1 MAPRRFL
8 NQTQKAGWVIKTQST
23 SSIFS
28 DIYLSKFGFCSAPQA
43 TSQQSS
49 AQVSVSCLLDL
60 FDTTTRWHCSQI
72 KTFPHRLDLGI
83 NNGTLELITH
93 FNRVS
98 FQKPECQNQSRMTE
112 IDFHRVIVMRDDV
125 MRPCTC
131 TYCLMSWMAS
141 SYFIPLSIRANAT
154 KTGALCALTNIHTH
168 SCLDMPI
175 KDNNLGC
182 SECVC
187 YLPSPATQWTATQ
200 HPGSSWNFFFS
211 RLSQS
216 STNLLGGGAPSSN
229 GQSWGRKTKSP
240 AALLKET

>member
-1 MAPRRFL
+1 
-8 NQTQKAGWVIKTQST
+8 
-23 SSIFS
+23 
-28 DIYLSKFGFCSAPQA
+28 
-43 TSQQSS
+43 
-49 AQVSVSCLLDL
+49 
-60 FDTTTRWHCSQI
+60 
-72 KTFPHRLDLGI
+72 
-83 NNGTLELITH
+83 
-93 FNRVS
+93 
-98 FQKPECQNQSRMTE
+98 MTE
-112 IDFHRVIVMRDDV
+112 VNFHRVIFMRDDV

-154 KTGALCALTNIHTH
+154 KTGALCALTNTHTH

-182 SECVC
+182 PECVC

-229 GQSWGRKTKSP
+229 GQSWGRKTSHLLHFWQRHKSHKSDACVCAVYMRLTLTTTLMP
-240 AALLKET
+240 SFSSGVLSYVMSQTRTTVVAP